1 MSLWICLWIGP
12 AKNCLSTHF
21 SKTKIYPQAY
31 QGVQAFKVKLT
42 KYWMFQT
49 ARGVS
54 NLYGF
59 LERCFPTLRLVKH
72 KNPVKATK
80 LWKPSM
86 NPGEAVK
93 EATTNKYYSLD
104 FFRRTVELS
113 NCPMICISN
122 HVHVF
127 SIRKFWS
134 QYLIYFFL
142 CRSFVQVTMKKAWIC

>member
-1 MSLWICLWIGP
+1 
-12 AKNCLSTHF
+12 
-21 SKTKIYPQAY
+21 
-31 QGVQAFKVKLT
+31 
-42 KYWMFQT
+42 MFQT

-93 EATTNKYYSLD
+93 EATTNKYYSLG
-104 FFRRTVELS
+104 FFAEQWTVQLS
-113 NCPMICISN
+113 NDLYLKSCSCFLNQKVLITISEIFLFVRFICAGHNDKDVNLLDI
-122 HVHVF
+122 
-127 SIRKFWS
+127 
-134 QYLIYFFL
+134 
-142 CRSFVQVTMKKAWIC
+142 

>member
-1 MSLWICLWIGP
+1 
-12 AKNCLSTHF
+12 
-21 SKTKIYPQAY
+21 
-31 QGVQAFKVKLT
+31 
-42 KYWMFQT
+42 MFQT
-49 ARGVS
+49 ARGGS

-93 EATTNKYYSLD
+93 EATTNKYYSLG
-104 FFRRTVELS
+104 FSPNSGQS

-122 HVHVF
+122 HTCFLNQKV
-127 SIRKFWS
+127 
-134 QYLIYFFL
+134 LITISEIFL
-142 CRSFVQVTMKKAWIC
+142 FVQFICAGHNDKDVNLLDI